1 MNHPDLLYADDVAKA
16 ENEAVPIEDTKEFWK
31 DAPFD
36 PPPTLE
42 DVLRAE
48 EHYART
54 GLHITWEECKAWL
67 KTWGTPESTD
77 PPECHT

>member
-1 MNHPDLLYADDVAKA
+1 MTDDVKISDEEA
-16 ENEAVPIEDTKEFWK
+16 EIDTEEFWK

-54 GLHITWEECKAWL
+54 GLHLTWEEVREWL
-67 KTWGTPESTD
+67 FAYGTPDEKEM
-77 PPECHT
+77 PKCHT